1 MAAAYSPLP
10 TSSAPATVPATTTTP
25 TPTAAGAFFSRLLEG
40 TNNALSQRRP
50 WPELVDRNSLAKPSS
65 TAEAVA
71 RIRKNWAYFRVN
83 YLLLLSGVLAFS
95 LLSNPLSFFLLVGL
109 LGGWIFLYLL
119 RREPLVL
126 LSRTYS
132 DREVLGILTVLTI
145 VIVFMT
151 SVGSVLISALM
162 IGLAMVCAHGAFRVP
177 EDLFLDEEEPAPGF
191 LSFLGSPASQI
202 PVVANVWGVFHV
214 WQFV

>member
-1 MAAAYSPLP
+1 MATAYSPLP
-10 TSSAPATVPATTTTP
+10 TSSSPDTVPTLTPAPPATTA
-25 TPTAAGAFFSRLLEG
+25 PTAAGAFLSRLLEG
-40 TNNALSQRRP
+40 TSNALSQRRP
-50 WPELVDRNSLAKPSS
+50 WPELVDHNSLAKPSS

-83 YLLLLSGVLAFS
+83 YLLVLSGVLAFS

-109 LGGWIFLYLL
+109 LAGWIFLYLL
-119 RREPLVL
+119 RRDPLVL
-126 LSRTYS
+126 FNMTYG
-132 DREVLGILTVLTI
+132 DREVLGILAVLTI

-151 SVGSVLISALM
+151 NVGSVVISALM

-191 LSFLGSPASQI
+191 LSFLGGPALQT
-202 PVVANVWGVFHV
+202 PVVSSV
-214 WQFV
+214 

>member
-10 TSSAPATVPATTTTP
+10 TSSAPDTVPTITTLPTP
-25 TPTAAGAFFSRLLEG
+25 PTAARVFFSGLLEG

-50 WPELVDRNSLAKPSS
+50 WPELVDRNSLAKPASM
-65 TAEAVA
+65 AEAVT
-71 RIRKNWAYFRVN
+71 RVRKNWTYFRVN

-95 LLSNPLSFFLLVGL
+95 LLSNPVSFFLLVAL

-126 LSRTYS
+126 LDRTYS

-145 VIVFMT
+145 VVVFMT
-151 SVGSVLISALM
+151 SVGAVLVSALM
-162 IGLAMVCAHGAFRVP
+162 IGVAMVCAHGAFRVP
-177 EDLFLDEEEPAPGF
+177 EDLFLDEEEPVPGF
-191 LSFLGSPASQI
+191 LSFLGGPTPQTPAV
-202 PVVANVWGVFHV
+202 PNV
-214 WQFV
+214 

>member
-1 MAAAYSPLP
+1 MATAYSPLP
-10 TSSAPATVPATTTTP
+10 TSSSPDTVPTLTPAPPATTA
-25 TPTAAGAFFSRLLEG
+25 PTAAGAFLSRLLEG
-40 TNNALSQRRP
+40 TSNALSQRRP
-50 WPELVDRNSLAKPSS
+50 WPELVDHNSLAKPSS

-83 YLLLLSGVLAFS
+83 YLLVLSGVLAFS

-109 LGGWIFLYLL
+109 LAGWIFLYLL
-119 RREPLVL
+119 RRDPLVL
-126 LSRTYS
+126 FNRTYG
-132 DREVLGILTVLTI
+132 DREVLGILAVLTI

-151 SVGSVLISALM
+151 NVGSVVISALM

-191 LSFLGSPASQI
+191 LSFLGGPALQT
-202 PVVANVWGVFHV
+202 PVVSSV
-214 WQFV
+214 

>member
-10 TSSAPATVPATTTTP
+10 TSSSPDTVPTLTTAPPATTA
-25 TPTAAGAFFSRLLEG
+25 PTAAGAFLSRILEG
-40 TNNALSQRRP
+40 TSNALSQRRP
-50 WPELVDRNSLAKPSS
+50 WPELVDHNSLAKPSS

-83 YLLLLSGVLAFS
+83 YLLVLSGVLAFS
-95 LLSNPLSFFLLVGL
+95 LLSNPLSFFLLLGL

-119 RREPLVL
+119 RREPLIL
-126 LSRTYS
+126 FDRTYG
-132 DREVLGILTVLTI
+132 DREVLGILAVLTV

-151 SVGSVLISALM
+151 NVGSVLVSALM

-191 LSFLGSPASQI
+191 LSFLGGPAPQTPAVS
-202 PVVANVWGVFHV
+202 NV
-214 WQFV
+214 

>member
-10 TSSAPATVPATTTTP
+10 TSSAPDTVPTITTLPT
-25 TPTAAGAFFSRLLEG
+25 TPTAARVFFSGLLEG

-50 WPELVDRNSLAKPSS
+50 WPELVDRNSLAKPASM
-65 TAEAVA
+65 AEAVT
-71 RIRKNWAYFRVN
+71 RVRKNWTYFRVN

-95 LLSNPLSFFLLVGL
+95 LLSNPISFFLLVAL

-126 LSRTYS
+126 LDRTYS

-151 SVGSVLISALM
+151 SVGAVLISALM
-162 IGLAMVCAHGAFRVP
+162 IGVAMVCAHGAFRVP
-177 EDLFLDEEEPAPGF
+177 EDLFLDEEEPVPGF
-191 LSFLGSPASQI
+191 LSFLGGPTPA
-202 PVVANVWGVFHV
+202 VANV
-214 WQFV
+214 

>member
-10 TSSAPATVPATTTTP
+10 TSSAPAAVPVATTTPPATT
-25 TPTAAGAFFSRLLEG
+25 TPTAAGVFFSGILES
-40 TNNALSQRRP
+40 TKNSLSQRRP
-50 WPELVDRNSLAKPSS
+50 WPELVDRNNLAKPTSF
-65 TAEAVA
+65 AEAVA

-145 VIVFMT
+145 VVVFMT
-151 SVGSVLISALM
+151 SVGSVLVSALM

-177 EDLFLDEEEPAPGF
+177 EDLFLDEEEPAPAF
-191 LSFLGSPASQI
+191 ISFLGGPAPQTS
-202 PVVANVWGVFHV
+202 VVANV
-214 WQFV
+214 

>member
-10 TSSAPATVPATTTTP
+10 TSSAPAAVPVATTTPPATT
-25 TPTAAGAFFSRLLEG
+25 TPTAAGVFFSGILES
-40 TNNALSQRRP
+40 TKNSLSQRRP
-50 WPELVDRNSLAKPSS
+50 WPELVDRNNLAKPASFG
-65 TAEAVA
+65 EAVA

-145 VIVFMT
+145 VVVFMT
-151 SVGSVLISALM
+151 SVGSVLVSALM

-177 EDLFLDEEEPAPGF
+177 EDLFLDEEEPAPAF
-191 LSFLGSPASQI
+191 ISFLGGPAPQTS
-202 PVVANVWGVFHV
+202 VVANV
-214 WQFV
+214 

>member
-10 TSSAPATVPATTTTP
+10 TSSAPDTVPTITTLPT
-25 TPTAAGAFFSRLLEG
+25 TPTAARVFFSGLLEG

-50 WPELVDRNSLAKPSS
+50 WPELVDRNSLAKPASM
-65 TAEAVA
+65 AEAVT
-71 RIRKNWAYFRVN
+71 RVRKNWAYFRVN

-95 LLSNPLSFFLLVGL
+95 LLSNPISFFLLVAL

-126 LSRTYS
+126 LDRTYS

-151 SVGSVLISALM
+151 SVGAVLISALM
-162 IGLAMVCAHGAFRVP
+162 IGVAMVCAHGAFRVP
-177 EDLFLDEEEPAPGF
+177 EDLFLDEEEPVPGF
-191 LSFLGSPASQI
+191 LSFLGGPT
-202 PVVANVWGVFHV
+202 PGVANV
-214 WQFV
+214 